1 LEERISEQEQ
11 QMSLIIYNRDRL
23 DVMFKKT
30 SSYLSNIIVKS
41 AHLLKNMTGKMKI
54 TYPVMLG
61 DIFKKYAS
69 MEQAMVES
77 GIGSPQSS
85 SYSPSKKGSRMNLD
99 SSGD

>member
-11 QMSLIIYNRDRL
+11 QISLVLYNRDRL

-54 TYPVMLG
+54 SYPMLLG

-69 MEQAMVES
+69 ME
-77 GIGSPQSS
+77 
-85 SYSPSKKGSRMNLD
+85 
-99 SSGD
+99 

>member
-1 LEERISEQEQ
+1 MEERISEQEQ
-11 QMSLIIYNRDRL
+11 QMSLVIYNRDRL

-41 AHLLKNMTGKMKI
+41 AHLIKNMTGKMKI

-69 MEQAMVES
+69 IEQAMVES

>member
-1 LEERISEQEQ
+1 MEERISEQEQ
-11 QMSLIIYNRDRL
+11 QISLVLYNRDRL

-54 TYPVMLG
+54 SYPMLLG

-69 MEQAMVES
+69 ME
-77 GIGSPQSS
+77 
-85 SYSPSKKGSRMNLD
+85 
-99 SSGD
+99 

>member
-1 LEERISEQEQ
+1 
-11 QMSLIIYNRDRL
+11 MSLVIYNRDRL

-41 AHLLKNMTGKMKI
+41 AHLIKNMTGKMKI

-61 DIFKKYAS
+61 DVFKKYAS